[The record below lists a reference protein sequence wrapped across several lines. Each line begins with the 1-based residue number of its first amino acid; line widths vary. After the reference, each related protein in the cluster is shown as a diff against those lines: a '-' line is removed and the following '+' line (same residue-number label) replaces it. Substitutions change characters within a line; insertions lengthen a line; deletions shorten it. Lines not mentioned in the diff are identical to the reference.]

1 MPAPP
6 RPTPPAH
13 ARSPR
18 RPAATALAVGL
29 VALVLAFNPAA
40 TRPARAYPG
49 SAVTLVGHGWGH
61 GRGMGQYGALG
72 YAQHGF
78 GYRDILGCGAVGSR
92 CDVAFHQRLVD
103 GRDLIPGRALAPR
116 APRSTNTANGRRG
129 APSLPAV
136 TTLSALD
143 TSAAT
148 VLALRNFS
156 P

>member
-72 YAQHGF
+72 YALGGWGYGAFEYDAASDAFSPATEADSPPQGHDAKCGF
-78 GYRDILGCGAVGSR
+78 ACL
-92 CDVAFHQRLVD
+92 
-103 GRDLIPGRALAPR
+103 PR
-116 APRSTNTANGRRG
+116 ACSTPTC
-129 APSLPAV
+129 
-136 TTLSALD
+136 
-143 TSAAT
+143 
-148 VLALRNFS
+148 
-156 P
+156 